1 MKVLI
6 IGGVAGGAT
15 AAARL
20 RRLDESAQII
30 MFERGDYISFA
41 NCGLPYYIGGEI
53 TDKGALTVQ
62 TPESFKSRL
71 NIDVRVRE
79 TVTAINRKEKT
90 LTVQKADGSIYTE
103 SYDKLLVT
111 PGAAPVILPLEGMD
125 APNVFTLRNIPD
137 TYKIDEFISRNKP
150 KTAAII
156 GGGFIGLEMAENLKR
171 RGLEVTVIEAAPQI
185 AAVLDEDT
193 VCDLQNYLVTQG
205 ITVKTNVKLN
215 SIGETGCDMVLVSVG
230 VKPESELAVS
240 CGLETGIKGA
250 IIVDENMRT
259 SDPDIYAAGD
269 AVQIKNFVT
278 GGDGYVPLAGP
289 ANKQARIA
297 ADNIAGGNSTYKGT
311 QGTSVLKVFGM
322 AAAATGLNER
332 AAKAAELPY
341 DKVFLYSA
349 NHATYYPGAEFMNL
363 KVIFDTTNGRILGA
377 QAVGSGGVDKR
388 IDVLATAIRGGMR
401 ASDLCDLELAYA
413 PPFSSA
419 KDPVNMAGYVI
430 ENLMT
435 GKVKQIHWHQVDE
448 LTGTPG
454 LQRID
459 VRPAEACAGGTIPGA
474 VSMPLTELRN
484 RLDELDKNRPVYVSC
499 QTGLNSYIACR
510 ILTGLGFNAV
520 NLAGGYR
527 LYDSVRRS
535 RGG

>member
-1 MKVLI
+1 M
-6 IGGVAGGAT
+6 
-15 AAARL
+15 
-20 RRLDESAQII
+20 
-30 MFERGDYISFA
+30 
-41 NCGLPYYIGGEI
+41 
-53 TDKGALTVQ
+53 
-62 TPESFKSRL
+62 
-71 NIDVRVRE
+71 
-79 TVTAINRKEKT
+79 
-90 LTVQKADGSIYTE
+90 
-103 SYDKLLVT
+103 
-111 PGAAPVILPLEGMD
+111 
-125 APNVFTLRNIPD
+125 FTLRNIPD

-322 AAAATGLNER
+322 TAAATGLNEPCLR
-332 AAKAAELPY
+332 
-341 DKVFLYSA
+341 
-349 NHATYYPGAEFMNL
+349 
-363 KVIFDTTNGRILGA
+363 
-377 QAVGSGGVDKR
+377 
-388 IDVLATAIRGGMR
+388 
-401 ASDLCDLELAYA
+401 
-413 PPFSSA
+413 FS
-419 KDPVNMAGYVI
+419 
-430 ENLMT
+430 E
-435 GKVKQIHWHQVDE
+435 
-448 LTGTPG
+448 
-454 LQRID
+454 
-459 VRPAEACAGGTIPGA
+459 
-474 VSMPLTELRN
+474 
-484 RLDELDKNRPVYVSC
+484 
-499 QTGLNSYIACR
+499 
-510 ILTGLGFNAV
+510 
-520 NLAGGYR
+520 
-527 LYDSVRRS
+527 
-535 RGG
+535 

>member
-90 LTVQKADGSIYTE
+90 LTVQKPDGSTYTE

-193 VCDLQNYLVTQG
+193 VCDLQNYLKTKG
-205 ITVKTNVKLN
+205 ITVKTNVKLTG
-215 SIGETGCDMVLVSVG
+215 IGETGCDMVLVSVG

-250 IIVDENMRT
+250 IIVDEYLRT

-269 AVQIKNFVT
+269 VVQIRNFIT

-322 AAAATGLNER
+322 TATGT
-332 AAKAAELPY
+332 
-341 DKVFLYSA
+341 VLY
-349 NHATYYPGAEFMNL
+349 
-363 KVIFDTTNGRILGA
+363 
-377 QAVGSGGVDKR
+377 KR
-388 IDVLATAIRGGMR
+388 IV
-401 ASDLCDLELAYA
+401 
-413 PPFSSA
+413 
-419 KDPVNMAGYVI
+419 VNCPCHT
-430 ENLMT
+430 T
-435 GKVKQIHWHQVDE
+435 GKKGKSHGI
-448 LTGTPG
+448 
-454 LQRID
+454 
-459 VRPAEACAGGTIPGA
+459 
-474 VSMPLTELRN
+474 
-484 RLDELDKNRPVYVSC
+484 
-499 QTGLNSYIACR
+499 
-510 ILTGLGFNAV
+510 
-520 NLAGGYR
+520 
-527 LYDSVRRS
+527 
-535 RGG
+535 

>member
-90 LTVQKADGSIYTE
+90 LTVQKPDGSTYTE

-111 PGAAPVILPLEGMD
+111 PGAAPVKLPLEGMD

-193 VCDLQNYLVTQG
+193 VCDLQNYL
-205 ITVKTNVKLN
+205 K
-215 SIGETGCDMVLVSVG
+215 C
-230 VKPESELAVS
+230 
-240 CGLETGIKGA
+240 
-250 IIVDENMRT
+250 
-259 SDPDIYAAGD
+259 
-269 AVQIKNFVT
+269 
-278 GGDGYVPLAGP
+278 
-289 ANKQARIA
+289 QA
-297 ADNIAGGNSTYKGT
+297 
-311 QGTSVLKVFGM
+311 
-322 AAAATGLNER
+322 
-332 AAKAAELPY
+332 
-341 DKVFLYSA
+341 
-349 NHATYYPGAEFMNL
+349 
-363 KVIFDTTNGRILGA
+363 
-377 QAVGSGGVDKR
+377 
-388 IDVLATAIRGGMR
+388 
-401 ASDLCDLELAYA
+401 
-413 PPFSSA
+413 
-419 KDPVNMAGYVI
+419 
-430 ENLMT
+430 
-435 GKVKQIHWHQVDE
+435 
-448 LTGTPG
+448 
-454 LQRID
+454 
-459 VRPAEACAGGTIPGA
+459 
-474 VSMPLTELRN
+474 
-484 RLDELDKNRPVYVSC
+484 
-499 QTGLNSYIACR
+499 
-510 ILTGLGFNAV
+510 
-520 NLAGGYR
+520 
-527 LYDSVRRS
+527 
-535 RGG
+535 